1 MSSSQAFANKA
12 IAITGAGSGIGRA
25 TALYLGQR
33 GASLAISDV
42 NKTSVDAVAAAILA
56 EVPSATVIASAV
68 DVSKAD
74 EVKSWIE
81 KTAAH
86 FGRLDGAANIA
97 GTGGNEEPV
106 ALDAQTDDGWNFVLN
121 INLTGTMYCL
131 REELRVISEG
141 GSIVNTSSVLGLRS
155 SPTPGDSPYVTSK
168 HGVLG
173 LTRTVAREYGH
184 KNIRVNCVNPGAIA
198 TSMMG
203 ANDGEEKP
211 LPEYIQPP
219 INRWGTPHE
228 VAQLIGF
235 LLGDESRYINGTSV
249 VIDGGLIC

>member
-1 MSSSQAFANKA
+1 MASPQPFANKV

-33 GASLAISDV
+33 GASLAISDI
-42 NKTSVDAVAAAILA
+42 NKASVDAVAAAIHA
-56 EVPSATVIASAV
+56 EVPGAKVIASAV

-74 EVKSWIE
+74 QVKSWIE
-81 KTAAH
+81 KTAAEL
-86 FGRLDGAANIA
+86 GKLDGAANIA
-97 GTGGNEEPV
+97 GTGGSEEPV
-106 ALDAQTDDGWNFVLN
+106 PLDAQTDDGWNFVLN
-121 INLTGTMYCL
+121 INLAGTMYCL

-155 SPTPGDSPYVTSK
+155 SPTPGGSPYVTSK

-198 TSMMG
+198 TPMMG
-203 ANDGEEKP
+203 SYDGQQNP

-219 INRWGTPHE
+219 IARWGTPQE

-235 LLGDESRYINGTSV
+235 LLGDESRYISGTSI
-249 VIDGGLIC
+249 VIDGGLLC